1 MLNKQKKNVITSGEI
16 SQIYRVFLKK
26 KETVS
31 PRDFR
36 NCKISRHKAFV
47 DDGQLNKDVFNG
59 FHSVNRHIW
68 SSSEGFKQI
77 KMFLSLTIF
86 L

>member
-1 MLNKQKKNVITSGEI
+1 MRYLKYIGCLFKKKKPCLHEI
-16 SQIYRVFLKK
+16 SEIVRYQ
-26 KETVS
+26 
-31 PRDFR
+31 D
-36 NCKISRHKAFV
+36 KAFV
-47 DDGQLNKDVFNG
+47 DDRQLNKDVFNG
-59 FHSVNRHIW
+59 FHSVNRHIR